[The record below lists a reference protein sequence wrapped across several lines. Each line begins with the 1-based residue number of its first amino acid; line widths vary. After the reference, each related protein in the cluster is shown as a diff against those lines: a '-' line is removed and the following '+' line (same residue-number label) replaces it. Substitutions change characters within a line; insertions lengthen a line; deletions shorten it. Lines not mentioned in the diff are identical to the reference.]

1 MPARIRPSPLAA
13 GLSVSDLPILPFL
26 APRLLQPWPIP
37 IRTRRRKNSKAWSR
51 ENGVESV
58 DRANG
63 VTKSSKTR
71 LRGDGDGGEQCS
83 RERARATTARQGGWK
98 ARNGHVAGEGRKM
111 YSTDATE
118 TRQKDEEAAKYGLFK
133 PLLPLSAET
142 TVYHESTD
150 TTPASERKPPPLT
163 PEKRRMLLH
172 EKELLRTEKERLRL
186 EATMAAA
193 DLPWDPIN
201 GETMENHHSPTP
213 FSLQQGNHWVSE
225 NQKDKVMRVEDSRDR
240 HATISRPPSDPQ
252 MKPKSWTQI
261 LQKYRKL
268 DVMLAELLWHPNLA
282 SNPVT
287 KELQTAM
294 ATELAKLAKHKLW
307 EVKWKIIRE
316 GLQYKTPRV
325 QYIIEWLKGPLRE
338 GHPKDAKLSEQ
349 LEAYLAEI
357 HLQAKA
363 AHLKYLLKSSKAPSK
378 TEGQNEH
385 ERTTQLSMG
394 QEFKELEKELE
405 IAQRRER
412 DLVDKFTR
420 MNQEMLDQT
429 IQEWQLEGLPI
440 RRLRS
445 WRAEEFPRFLKAW
458 KFMNEAGKY
467 MNRTGA
473 HWDKNGDK
481 MITQTF
487 HHEWVHWFERF
498 NDELRAHKTRWS
510 KDHEKMEIEVNSLV
524 NFDPKLEIEQIRK
537 VWLKFLRWVEKD
549 GSYER
554 LQKTKESM
562 RRYTNPSNGE
572 APQYLPEKTAHV
584 ARRFHERRVLA
595 ETRWPEIMLN
605 VLAERPEHG
614 LKFLLATCGVG
625 PLSHDHFYS
634 DVIDYLVNYHIG
646 RNAII
651 ARNDFNEFFDSIMTL
666 LTKFSNAQVAI
677 SDFAVMKL
685 FMNTSITQ
693 AEALYAALLAREKRM
708 GINTRHRVAARI
720 GEIGA
725 SDVAVHILETLYK
738 DGWTF
743 HAGNIISVC
752 AIVLRGSQRDPNQK
766 LRESDIFEKLLHFG
780 LKPSIAFYNIL
791 AQNAVESGDHETA
804 WKIYDMILE
813 NGMEPSPHTF
823 SILINDAKWRVDAE
837 ALDRLTWEQHSLGI
851 RNEFVANDMIHAT
864 WLIHEHMRR
873 HLRRQDPRE
882 IFERRRK
889 NWTRRTLKTYMH
901 YFHLGPLLDLAP
913 EIFGTFP
920 EHLRTEDM
928 EGDTGMKMHPDIKTL
943 NLMVTSA
950 VQCSVETDNVFPLYQ
965 RYKSLIVA
973 GHPDFVRL
981 ARSGTRLEEA
991 FIARLGQDPRTLPLC
1006 MNIMVDMLS
1015 AQESVPDDEAK
1026 TLAAVN
1032 NRLAW
1037 FKRADLT
1044 RRDTKKAAFAAPGV
1058 RTWTVLMQAFLQQ
1071 KQVRAA
1077 EKVMDMMKARGIKP
1091 DKITWEHLVAGHFKA
1106 QDEEGTVNAI
1116 ARAEE
1121 EGHDMEGTLEQ
1132 RGLADREREM
1142 GIMERVVRR
1151 LPREVKPRVP
1161 AGPVDWK
1168 SVKPAGQEE
1177 GGEGEMTGVEATEEE
1192 KRLLEEYEEGLKV
1205 RDEEER
1211 DGGEGHERENR
1222 LYEQ

>member
-37 IRTRRRKNSKAWSR
+37 IRTRRRKNTKAWSW
-51 ENGVESV
+51 ENGLETV
-58 DRANG
+58 DGVHG
-63 VTKSSKTR
+63 VTKSSQTR
-71 LRGDGDGGEQCS
+71 LRGDGGEQCL
-83 RERARATTARQGGWK
+83 RERAIARTTRHSGLKVQ
-98 ARNGHVAGEGRKM
+98 NGHGAGEGRRM

-118 TRQKDEEAAKYGLFK
+118 TRQKDEEAAKYGAFK
-133 PLLPLSAET
+133 PLFPLSAET
-142 TVYHESTD
+142 TVDHESTD
-150 TTPASERKPPPLT
+150 TTPKFERKPPTLT
-163 PEKRRMLLH
+163 PEERRMLLH
-172 EKELLRTEKERLRL
+172 EKESLRAEKERLTL
-186 EATMAAA
+186 EPTMAAA
-193 DLPWDPIN
+193 NVPWNPLSE
-201 GETMENHHSPTP
+201 ETLENHLLSTP
-213 FSLQQGNHWVSE
+213 PPLQQRSHWVPES
-225 NQKDKVMRVEDSRDR
+225 QKDKVMRMEDSRDP
-240 HATISRPPSDPQ
+240 TINRPPSEPQ
-252 MKPKSWTQI
+252 IKPKSWTQI

-268 DVMLAELLWHPNLA
+268 DVMLAQLLWHPNLA
-282 SNPVT
+282 NNLVA

-294 ATELAKLAKHKLW
+294 ATELARLAKHTVW
-307 EVKWKIIRE
+307 DVKWQIIRE
-316 GLQYKTPRV
+316 GVQYKTPRV
-325 QYIIEWLKGPLRE
+325 QCIIEWLKDSSRE
-338 GHPKDAKLSEQ
+338 DYPKDAELAEQ

-357 HLQAKA
+357 HLQAEA
-363 AHLKYLLKSSKAPSK
+363 AHLKYLIKLGKAPLK
-378 TEGQNEH
+378 TEEQKEH
-385 ERTTQLSMG
+385 ERTTQPSMF
-394 QEFKELEKELE
+394 QEFKELEREFE

-412 DLVDKFTR
+412 DLADKFTK
-420 MNQEMLDQT
+420 MNQKMLNQT
-429 IQEWQLEGLPI
+429 IQRWQLEGLPI

-445 WRAEEFPRFLKAW
+445 WRAEEFPRFFKAW
-458 KFMNEAGKY
+458 KFMNEAGIY

-473 HWDKNGDK
+473 HWDENGDGR
-481 MITQTF
+481 ITQTF

-498 NDELRAHKTRWS
+498 NDELRAHKSRWYR
-510 KDHEKMEIEVNSLV
+510 DHYQMEIEVNNLV
-524 NFDPKLEIEQIRK
+524 DFNPELEIAEIRK
-537 VWLKFLRWVEKD
+537 LWLKFLRWVEKD

-554 LQKTKESM
+554 LQKRKETM
-562 RRYTNPSNGE
+562 RRYTTPSNGE
-572 APQYLPEKTAHV
+572 APQYLPEKTAHA

-605 VLAERPEHG
+605 VLADRPEHG

-634 DVIDYLVNYHIG
+634 DVIDYLVNYHMAG
-646 RNAII
+646 SAII
-651 ARNDFNEFFDSIMTL
+651 ARNDFNEFFESIMTL
-666 LTKFSNAQVAI
+666 LTKFSNAEVAI

-693 AEALYAALLAREKRM
+693 AEALYAALLARGKKM

-837 ALDRLTWEQHSLGI
+837 ALDRLTWEQHELGI

-882 IFERRRK
+882 VFERRRK
-889 NWTRRTLKTYMH
+889 NWRRRTLKTYMH

-913 EIFGTFP
+913 EIFGSFP
-920 EHLRTEDM
+920 EHLKTEDM
-928 EGDTGMKMHPDIKTL
+928 EGKKGMKMHPDIKTL

-965 RYKSLIVA
+965 RFKGLLAA

-981 ARSGTRLEEA
+981 ARSGTRLQEA

-1015 AQESVPDDEAK
+1015 AQESVPDDEAQ
-1026 TLAAVN
+1026 TLVAVN

-1091 DKITWEHLVAGHFKA
+1091 DKVTWEHLVAGHFKA
-1106 QDEEGTVNAI
+1106 QDEAGTINAYE
-1116 ARAEE
+1116 RAEE

-1161 AGPVDWK
+1161 GGPVDWK
-1168 SVKPAGQEE
+1168 SVKPASPDE
-1177 GGEGEMTGVEATEEE
+1177 GEGAGLETNEE

-1205 RDEEER
+1205 SDVEER
-1211 DGGEGHERENR
+1211 DGGQGEKRW
-1222 LYEQ
+1222 YEQ

>member
-37 IRTRRRKNSKAWSR
+37 IRSRRKKSTKAWSR
-51 ENGVESV
+51 ENGVETL
-58 DRANG
+58 DGANG
-63 VTKSSKTR
+63 VNECSETR
-71 LRGDGDGGEQCS
+71 LRKNGGGQCL
-83 RERARATTARQGGWK
+83 RERARATTARSSGWT
-98 ARNGHVAGEGRKM
+98 ARNGHGTASGRMM
-111 YSTDATE
+111 YSTEATA
-118 TRQKDEEAAKYGLFK
+118 TQQKDEEAAKFGAFK
-133 PLLPLSAET
+133 PFLPLSAET
-142 TVYHESTD
+142 TDDHKSTD
-150 TTPASERKPPPLT
+150 ATTTYQRTPPPMT
-163 PEKRRMLLH
+163 PEERRMLLH
-172 EKELLRTEKERLRL
+172 EKEVLRAEKEKLGL
-186 EATMAAA
+186 EAIVTVA
-193 DLPWDPIN
+193 DVPWNPPS
-201 GETMENHHSPTP
+201 GETMKIHHLPTP
-213 FSLQQGNHWVSE
+213 SSLQQRNYWVLES
-225 NQKDKVMRVEDSRDR
+225 QKDKATRMEDNRDR
-240 HATISRPPSDPQ
+240 HATMNRPPTVPQ
-252 MKPKSWTQI
+252 IKPKSWTQI

-268 DVMLAELLWHPNLA
+268 DVVLAELLWHPNLA
-282 SNPVT
+282 NKSVT
-287 KELQTAM
+287 RELQTAM
-294 ATELAKLAKHKLW
+294 ATELAKLAKHKVW
-307 EVKWKIIRE
+307 DVRWKIIRE
-316 GLQYKTPRV
+316 GLKYKTPRV
-325 QYIIEWLKGPLRE
+325 QCIVEWLKNSSRE
-338 GHPKDAKLSEQ
+338 VHPKNAQLAEQ

-363 AHLKYLLKSSKAPSK
+363 AQLKYLIKLIKTPLKSEEQK
-378 TEGQNEH
+378 EH
-385 ERTTQLSMG
+385 DRTTQLSMV
-394 QEFKELEKELE
+394 QESKELGKGLE
-405 IAQRRER
+405 IAQRREQ
-412 DLVDKFTR
+412 DLADKLIR
-420 MNQEMLDQT
+420 MNQKMLDET
-429 IQEWQLEGLPI
+429 IQRWQLEGLPI
-440 RRLRS
+440 RRLGS
-445 WRAEEFPRFLKAW
+445 WRAEEFPLFLKAW
-458 KFMNEAGKY
+458 KFMNEAGIY
-467 MNRTGA
+467 MNRNGA
-473 HWDKNGDK
+473 HWDENGDGR
-481 MITQTF
+481 ITQTF

-498 NDELRAHKTRWS
+498 NDELRAHKTRWY
-510 KDHEKMEIEVNSLV
+510 KDHEQMEIEVNNLV
-524 NFDPKLEIEQIRK
+524 YFDPKLEIEEIRK
-537 VWLKFLRWVEKD
+537 MWLKFLRWEQKD

-554 LQKTKESM
+554 LQKRKETM
-562 RRYTNPSNGE
+562 RRYTIPSNGE
-572 APQYLPEKTAHV
+572 APQYLPDKTAQV

-634 DVIDYLVNYHIG
+634 DVIDYLVNYHMG
-646 RNAII
+646 GNAII
-651 ARNDFNEFFDSIMTL
+651 ARNDFNEFFDSIMAL
-666 LTKFSNAQVAI
+666 LTNFSNAEVAI

-685 FMNTSITQ
+685 FMNTSISQ
-693 AEALYAALLAREKRM
+693 AEALYAALLAREKKM

-766 LRESDIFEKLLHFG
+766 LRESDIFEKLLRFG

-837 ALDRLTWEQHSLGI
+837 ALDRLTWEQHELGI

-901 YFHLGPLLDLAP
+901 YFHRGPLLDLAP
-913 EIFGTFP
+913 EIFGSFP

-928 EGDTGMKMHPDIKTL
+928 EGDQGMKMHPDIKTL

-965 RYKSLIVA
+965 RYKGLLAA

-981 ARSGTRLEEA
+981 ARSGTRVEEA

-1015 AQESVPDDEAK
+1015 AQELVPDDEAQ
-1026 TLAAVN
+1026 TLQAVN

-1091 DKITWEHLVAGHFKA
+1091 DKVTWEHLVAGHFKA
-1106 QDEEGTVNAI
+1106 HDEEGTVNAI
-1116 ARAEE
+1116 SRAEE
-1121 EGHDMEGTLEQ
+1121 GGHDMEGALEQ

-1151 LPREVKPRVP
+1151 LPREVKPKVS

-1168 SVKPAGQEE
+1168 SVKPMGEKEEE
-1177 GGEGEMTGVEATEEE
+1177 GKTEGVEANGEER
-1192 KRLLEEYEEGLKV
+1192 KLLEQYEEGLKV

-1211 DGGEGHERENR
+1211 DGERGDGDMR
-1222 LYEQ
+1222 WYEQ